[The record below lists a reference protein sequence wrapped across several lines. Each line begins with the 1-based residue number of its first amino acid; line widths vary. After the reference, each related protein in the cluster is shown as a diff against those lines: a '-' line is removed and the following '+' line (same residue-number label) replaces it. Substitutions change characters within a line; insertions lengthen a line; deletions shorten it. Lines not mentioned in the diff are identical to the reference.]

1 MSNNSDIKNDSPAKA
16 LDFGRALDNL
26 IIPIPE
32 LIGSCV
38 EAKAVLIDL
47 LDMLKDSE
55 DSEAIENVKFVALTL
70 SLCADFF
77 NDALDEKA
85 AKHTAAKRVAYLT
98 RFRELLSEMMSN
110 K

>member
-1 MSNNSDIKNDSPAKA
+1 MGKSNTIQNDSPAKA

-38 EAKAVLIDL
+38 EAKAVLVDF
-47 LDMLKDSE
+47 LDMLRDSDE
-55 DSEAIENVKFVALTL
+55 TEAIDNVKFVALTL

-77 NDALDEKA
+77 NDALDEQA
-85 AKHTAAKRVAYLT
+85 ARHTAAKRAAYLT
-98 RFRELLSEMMSN
+98 RFRELLSDMIRN

>member
-1 MSNNSDIKNDSPAKA
+1 MGKSNTIQNDSPAKA

-26 IIPIPE
+26 IIPVPE

-38 EAKAVLIDL
+38 EAKAVLLDL
-47 LDMLKDSE
+47 LDMIRDSE
-55 DSEAIENVKFVALTL
+55 DTEPVENLRFVSFTL

-77 NDALDEKA
+77 NDALDEDA
-85 AKHTAAKRVAYLT
+85 AKHTASKRAAYLT
-98 RFRELLSEMMSN
+98 RFREFLVDMIKN

>member
-1 MSNNSDIKNDSPAKA
+1 MGKSNTIQNDSPAKA

-38 EAKAVLIDL
+38 EAKAVLVDL
-47 LDMLKDSE
+47 LDMLRDS
-55 DSEAIENVKFVALTL
+55 DDTEAIDNVKFVALTL

-77 NDALDEKA
+77 NDALDEQA
-85 AKHTAAKRVAYLT
+85 ARHTAAKRAAYLT
-98 RFRELLSEMMSN
+98 RFRELLSDMIRN

>member
-1 MSNNSDIKNDSPAKA
+1 MVKSNTIKNDSPAKA

-47 LDMLKDSE
+47 LDMLRDSE
-55 DSEAIENVKFVALTL
+55 ESEAIENVKFVALTL

-85 AKHTAAKRVAYLT
+85 AKKTAWKRARVLSE
-98 RFRELLSEMMSN
+98 FREHLKEIIKN